1 MKNTMRS
8 TIVKLDPVYNDWYE
22 CCHTQQLMGRLAR
35 AAAVKSNFIKKKD
48 EEYLEKYYCEV
59 RFCLQ

>member
-1 MKNTMRS
+1 MKNALRS
-8 TIVKLDPVYNDWYE
+8 ITVKLDSVYNDWYE
-22 CCHTQQLMGRLAR
+22 CCHTQQLVGRLAR
-35 AAAVKSNFIKKKD
+35 AAAVKRNFIKKD